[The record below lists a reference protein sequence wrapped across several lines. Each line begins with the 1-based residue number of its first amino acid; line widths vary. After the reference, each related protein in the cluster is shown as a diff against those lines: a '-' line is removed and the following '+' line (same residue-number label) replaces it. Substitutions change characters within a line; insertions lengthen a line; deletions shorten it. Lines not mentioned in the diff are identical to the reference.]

1 VTKSAA
7 TKTEEAADEL
17 LDWLRRQP
25 AVSRHAALQPKAFA
39 DGRDGTTADIEQVSA
54 DASEAGFEPTTPA
67 LEIWADRPGGR
78 KVDHAT
84 PLRLANTDWLH
95 HRLNVSGP
103 EADVAQFRK
112 AAAGAG
118 DIPWYFDLDQMEE
131 GFFHLLVAPE
141 KRSVTVAG
149 ARIFARKLRERVGR
163 RHDIAVAR
171 VGQSAACPLDLYAL
185 VPVPPEILALGP
197 DEPGARAWLW
207 KNWGTTESLR
217 HVELEE
223 SLAWEAGDNA
233 GEKTS
238 CLRISFWSAD
248 WTPWVALKT
257 IQGCYPTLSFD
268 CRPSY
273 DPA

>member
-1 VTKSAA
+1 MTKSAA
-7 TKTEEAADEL
+7 AKAEEAADEL

-25 AVSRHAALQPKAFA
+25 AVSRHPPPQLDAYAGGQGGSPAKFEQLSEDDPGSGFKQRPTAL
-39 DGRDGTTADIEQVSA
+39 DT
-54 DASEAGFEPTTPA
+54 
-67 LEIWADRPGGR
+67 LADRSDGR

-84 PLRLANTDWLH
+84 PLRLAHTDWLH
-95 HRLNVSGP
+95 HWLSVSGP
-103 EADVAQFRK
+103 TADEERFRK
-112 AAAGAG
+112 AAAGSG
-118 DIPWYFDLDQMEE
+118 VIPWYFDLDRMEE

-223 SLAWEAGDNA
+223 SLARAVGDNA

-238 CLRISFWSAD
+238 GLRISFWSAD

-257 IQGCYPTLSFD
+257 IQSCYPTLSFD

>member
-1 VTKSAA
+1 MTKSAA
-7 TKTEEAADEL
+7 AKAEEAADEL

-25 AVSRHAALQPKAFA
+25 AVSRHAAPQSDAFA
-39 DGRDGTTADIEQVSA
+39 GGQDGSTADIEQL
-54 DASEAGFEPTTPA
+54 SEDDPGSGFKQGPTA
-67 LEIWADRPGGR
+67 LETWADRSAGR

-95 HRLNVSGP
+95 HWLSVSGP
-103 EADVAQFRK
+103 AADVERFRK
-112 AAAGAG
+112 AAAGSG
-118 DIPWYFDLDQMEE
+118 VIPWYFDLDRMEE
-131 GFFHLLVAPE
+131 GFFHLLVSPE

-163 RHDIAVAR
+163 RHDLAVAR
-171 VGQSAACPLDLYAL
+171 VGKSAARPLDLHAL

-197 DEPGARAWLW
+197 DEPEARAWLW
-207 KNWGTTESLR
+207 INWGTTEPLR
-217 HVELEE
+217 HVKLEE

-233 GEKTS
+233 GGKTS

-248 WTPWVALKT
+248 WTPWTALKT
-257 IQGCYPTLSFD
+257 VQSAYPTLSFD

-273 DPA
+273 DLA